1 MGWVTGLETPGRRRT
16 FRWKKVENGLRER
29 RYWVVGGKYGCAQ
42 LHAFTRFYTK
52 FLGGNVTAADGG
64 QRILPALPSEA
75 GVCSP
80 EHGRRRAGVIPEV
93 GKGGQKV
100 GKWTGFS
107 HLETALTRLF
117 PGDST

>member
-1 MGWVTGLETPGRRRT
+1 MDCASGVIGWLAA
-16 FRWKKVENGLRER
+16 NM
-29 RYWVVGGKYGCAQ
+29 VVLNYTH